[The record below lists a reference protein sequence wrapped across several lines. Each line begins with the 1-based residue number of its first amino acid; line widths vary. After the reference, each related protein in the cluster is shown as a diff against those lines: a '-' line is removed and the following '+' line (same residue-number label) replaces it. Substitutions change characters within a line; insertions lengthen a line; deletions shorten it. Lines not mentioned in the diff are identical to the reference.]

1 MVHQKTRVRINLD
14 GLYDLDN
21 KSEGE
26 LQTIF
31 NKIFMLQHSSKLD
44 NGHEKSFEK
53 EFLKHG

>member
-21 KSEGE
+21 KSESE

-44 NGHEKSFEK
+44 NGHEKSIEK
-53 EFLKHG
+53 HS